1 MAKQNYPSQSYFLQ
15 RYSTAIVLTNSLE
28 IQRFTVLNDGT
39 IWFLAEHL
47 HEIKWKV
54 RLQTCRGAAPQAD
67 HKGSPMKKK
76 KDSDVCSDVCFI
88 RDISWLIAVEDLNQG
103 ENNWKAVCIKLW
115 LNSLPFSLLMG
126 SIHLTHKSFPAKQGL
141 ETPWEALGQL
151 SLRCGMTAYR
161 NSFVFWFS

>member
-28 IQRFTVLNDGT
+28 IQIFTVLNDGT

-67 HKGSPMKKK
+67 HKGVPWGRRKIVMYVVMYVSYE
-76 KDSDVCSDVCFI
+76 
-88 RDISWLIAVEDLNQG
+88 ISAGWWQWKIWTKEKITGKLYLLN
-103 ENNWKAVCIKLW
+103 W
-115 LNSLPFSLLMG
+115 LNSLPFCLLMG
-126 SIHLTHKSFPAKQGL
+126 SIRLTHKSFPAKQEL

-151 SLRCGMTAYR
+151 SLRCGMTAHR